1 MQVAESNNL
10 QHCWCCKLLDS
21 ATCIPKQV
29 VGFRLTY
36 LYYVDLLIRI
46 KLVRMLT
53 IFLLMQEAGNV
64 GSFFFSFLWPVAI
77 AVQRTAFTYLGRAHE
92 RRSASKCMAGTQLVD
107 PPRPCT

>member
-46 KLVRMLT
+46 TLVLGIWT
-53 IFLLMQEAGNV
+53 EYSL
-64 GSFFFSFLWPVAI
+64 STTSTPVTSMVKVLPENDTSLAE
-77 AVQRTAFTYLGRAHE
+77 F
-92 RRSASKCMAGTQLVD
+92 
-107 PPRPCT
+107 

>member
-46 KLVRMLT
+46 TLVRLKPQFIVSQLNSLNT
-53 IFLLMQEAGNV
+53 ID
-64 GSFFFSFLWPVAI
+64 VA
-77 AVQRTAFTYLGRAHE
+77 VRN
-92 RRSASKCMAGTQLVD
+92 
-107 PPRPCT
+107 

>member
-46 KLVRMLT
+46 TLVPA
-53 IFLLMQEAGNV
+53 LLGHNCVHNLADPDAIQKALIDASQGV
-64 GSFFFSFLWPVAI
+64 HAFS
-77 AVQRTAFTYLGRAHE
+77 QT
-92 RRSASKCMAGTQLVD
+92 
-107 PPRPCT
+107 